1 MIGIP
6 RTTWRSTLAGVAL
19 TAILTATPMAALNAQ
34 ERITTPREQFGFNIG
49 DDYHLANY
57 TQLMEYWQKLER
69 ESPRMVLREMGE
81 TAEGRPQL
89 IAIITSPEN
98 HPNLDRYKEIARLLA
113 RAEGLTDEQAREL
126 AQEGKAV
133 VWIDGGLHATEVLGA
148 HQLMEMVY
156 QMVSLTDRE
165 TMRFLDD
172 IILLAAHA
180 NPDGMELVSDWYMRE
195 PDPTQ
200 RRSGGIP
207 RLYQKYIGHDNNRDS
222 YLVSQPETENMSR
235 IQFREWYPQLMYNH
249 HQTGPAGTV
258 MFAPPFRDPFNY
270 NYDPLIPLGIE
281 AVGTAIHSRLVA
293 EGKAGSTMRSGA
305 SYSTWFNG
313 NVRTVGYFHN
323 QIGILTE
330 TIGNP
335 TPVRI
340 PFLPRRQLPNGD
352 QPMPIEPQEW
362 HFRQSIDYSITANRA
377 IMDYA
382 SRNRETMLYNR
393 YLMGKNSIERG
404 SRDSWTIHPQVIDA
418 VNDAVAASQRGAQQ
432 AQAQAFRRFRGV
444 SDEYFEML
452 RLPESRD
459 PRGFILSADQPD
471 FPTAVKF
478 LNALIKSGI
487 AVHRATSDFEV
498 AGQSYPTGSYVVK
511 ADQAFRP
518 HVLDMFEPQDHPNDF
533 EYEGG
538 PPIPPY
544 DNAGYTLALTMGVEF
559 DRILEGFDGPFQQID
574 GFATPMA
581 GRVTNAQGA
590 AGFLL
595 SHEVNDAAVV
605 TNRLH
610 ADDQEVYWLTAPFAA
625 SRTTYPPGTI
635 YIPADSSTRE
645 RLEAMATELGVN
657 FTGVQSAPAGSALRV
672 RPVRIGLWDRYGG
685 SMPSGWTRWL
695 LEQFEFPFEL
705 VYPQELDAGN
715 LNRSY
720 DVLVFV
726 DGAIPGGGGGGGFR
740 GSGGGGPD
748 PASIPD
754 EYRTWLGNVSTDR
767 SVPELIEFMNQG
779 GTLVAIGSSNSM
791 VQYAELPL
799 TNHIVDGQGQPLSR
813 NDYYI
818 PTSVLQVR
826 VDNTRPLAY
835 GVKDR
840 VDVMFSNSPVYRLRP
855 EAYMEGVR
863 PVAWFD
869 SDASLRSGWA
879 WGQHHL
885 NGGVTIAEAK
895 VGQGN
900 LFILGPEVL
909 FRGQPHGTFKFFF
922 NGIYLSGATRV
933 QLGDSTT
940 GGND

>member
-1 MIGIP
+1 MIGIT
-6 RTTWRSTLAGVAL
+6 RTTWRSTLAGVTLA
-19 TAILTATPMAALNAQ
+19 AVLTATPMAALNAQ
-34 ERITTPREQFGFNIG
+34 GRITTPQDQFGFNIG

-57 TQLMEYWQKLER
+57 TQLVEYWQKLER
-69 ESPRMVLREMGE
+69 ESPRMVLQEMGT

-89 IAIITSPEN
+89 MAIITSPEN
-98 HPNLDRYKEIARLLA
+98 HRNLDRYKGIARQLA
-113 RAEGLTDEQAREL
+113 LAEGLTDEQAREL
-126 AQEGKAV
+126 AREGKAV

-156 QMVSLTDRE
+156 QMVSRTDRE
-165 TMRFLDD
+165 TMRLLDD

-195 PDPTQ
+195 PDPTR
-200 RRSGGIP
+200 RRSSGIP

-235 IQFREWYPQLMYNH
+235 IMFREWYPQLMYNH

-270 NYDPLIPLGIE
+270 NFDPLIPLGIE

-293 EGKAGSTMRSGA
+293 EGKGGSTMRSGA

-335 TPVRI
+335 TPMRI
-340 PFLPRRQLPNGD
+340 PFLPQRQLPNGD
-352 QPMPIEPQEW
+352 LPAPIEPQEW

-404 SRDSWTIHPQVIDA
+404 SRDSWTIHPKVIDA
-418 VNDAVAASQRGAQQ
+418 VNEAVAASQQGAQQ
-432 AQAQAFRRFRGV
+432 AQAQMFRRFRGV
-444 SDEYFEML
+444 SDEYFDML
-452 RLPESRD
+452 RLPENRD
-459 PRGFILSADQPD
+459 PRGFILSADQAD

-487 AVHRATSDFEV
+487 AVHRATGDFEV
-498 AGQSYPTGSYVVK
+498 AGTSYPAGSYVVK
-511 ADQAFRP
+511 AAQAFRP

-538 PPIPPY
+538 PPRPPY
-544 DNAGYTLALTMGVEF
+544 DNAGYTLAYSMGVEF
-559 DRILEGFDGPFQQID
+559 DRILEDFDGPFEQIE
-574 GFATPMA
+574 GFATPLA
-581 GRVTNAQGA
+581 GRVTNVQDA
-590 AGFLL
+590 AGFLM
-595 SHEVNDAAVV
+595 SHEVNDAAIV

-610 ADDQEVYWLTAPFAA
+610 ADNQEVYWLAAPFSAN
-625 SRTTYPPGTI
+625 RTTYPAGTI
-635 YIPADSSTRE
+635 YIPANSSTRGQ
-645 RLEAMATELGVN
+645 LEAMAAELGVD
-657 FTGVQSAPAGSALRV
+657 FDGVPFAPTGNALRV

-715 LNRSY
+715 LNRTY

-726 DGAIPGGGGGGGFR
+726 DGAIPGGSGGGRFRGGF
-740 GSGGGGPD
+740 GGGGPD
-748 PASIPD
+748 PSSIPE
-754 EYRTWLGNVSTDR
+754 EYRGWLGNVSTDR
-767 SVPELIEFMNQG
+767 TVPELIEFMNQG

-791 VQYAELPL
+791 VQHAELPL
-799 TNHIVDGQGQPLSR
+799 TNHIVDGLGQPLSR
-813 NDYYI
+813 NDYYV

-840 VDVMFSNSPVYRLRP
+840 VDVMFSNSPVFRLRP
-855 EAYMEGVR
+855 EAYVEGVR

-869 SDASLRSGWA
+869 SDAPLRSGWA

-885 NGGVTIAEAK
+885 NGGVTIADAK

-922 NGIYLSGATRV
+922 NGIYLSGATEA
-933 QLGDSTT
+933 QLG
-940 GGND
+940 GGE